1 MGKAI
6 LEEAQ
11 ISDLLDKY
19 IKTTILNMLKE
30 LMKNTKNEMKSV
42 KQNKTIKKE
51 IEIIK
56 RNQIL
61 EPKKAVTGFQ

>member
-61 EPKKAVTGFQ
+61 EPKKAVTEFQ